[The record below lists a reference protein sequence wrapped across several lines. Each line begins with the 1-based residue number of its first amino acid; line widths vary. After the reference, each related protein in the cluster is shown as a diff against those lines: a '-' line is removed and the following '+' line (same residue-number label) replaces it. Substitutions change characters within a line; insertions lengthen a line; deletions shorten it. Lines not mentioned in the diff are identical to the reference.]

1 MPTPIVMPKL
11 ADDMREGKI
20 LSWKKKEGDSVESGE
35 VIAEVETDK
44 ANLDVEAYSAGKIGK
59 IVAPVG
65 ATVPCGEPI
74 AILLEEGED
83 VSALAAAPAPKAA
96 SPAPAAHAA
105 PAAQTAAA
113 PAAKPSAAPNSPPAA
128 ERIPLP
134 AAKTIPE
141 GIPVAAQAAARA
153 NTTANANAG
162 ANANANAAAHPD
174 RIRAS
179 PLARRMAKETSLDL
193 GQLHGS
199 GPQGRIIK
207 ADIERALSAPPPAH
221 APAAPT
227 SAPAP
232 AAAKSAPARLPPAPL
247 KDELVP
253 LSGMR
258 KAIARRM
265 AEAKPGAPHFY
276 LTIDVDMGKA
286 LALRAQVNEQL
297 GPDWGVNV
305 SVNDLL
311 LKASALA
318 LLRHPSLNASFAGE
332 SVQRHGAVH
341 VGFALA
347 VDEGLLTPVIR
358 NTDRLSL
365 GEIAKQSKDLAERG
379 RARKLKPDE
388 YQGGTF
394 TVSNLGMFGIKEFSA
409 IINPGEAAILAV
421 GAVEKRPVVVNDT
434 LAIGQVMSA
443 TLSGDHRVIDGAVG
457 AKFLQD
463 WKALLEQPLRLLA

>member
-1 MPTPIVMPKL
+1 
-11 ADDMREGKI
+11 
-20 LSWKKKEGDSVESGE
+20 
-35 VIAEVETDK
+35 
-44 ANLDVEAYSAGKIGK
+44 DVEAYSAGKIGK

-65 ATVPCGEPI
+65 ATVPCGAPI
-74 AILLEEGED
+74 AILLEEGD
-83 VSALAAAPAPKAA
+83 DASALTSAPAPKASSAGPAAHVPPTAHAAPAPKAA
-96 SPAPAAHAA
+96 PAPA
-105 PAAQTAAA
+105 
-113 PAAKPSAAPNSPPAA
+113 
-128 ERIPLP
+128 ERVPLP
-134 AAKTIPE
+134 AAT
-141 GIPVAAQAAARA
+141 
-153 NTTANANAG
+153 NANANAS
-162 ANANANAAAHPD
+162 ANANANANANASAAANAPD

-179 PLARRMAKETSLDL
+179 PLARRMAKDSSLDL

-207 ADIERALSAPPPAH
+207 ADIERALTAPPPAH
-221 APAAPT
+221 APASLA
-227 SAPAP
+227 SASAAPARP
-232 AAAKSAPARLPPAPL
+232 APARLPPAPL

-276 LTIDVDMGKA
+276 LTIDVDMAKA

-297 GPDWGVNV
+297 GPDWGVTV

-318 LLRHPSLNASFAGE
+318 LLRHPSLNATFAGE

-358 NTDRLSL
+358 NTAQLSL

-379 RARKLKPDE
+379 RARKLRPDE

-421 GAVEKRPVVVNDT
+421 GAVEKRPVVVNDQ

-457 AKFLQD
+457 ARFLQD